1 MKKMPY
7 PCLWFDHQ
15 AREAA
20 EFYCS
25 LIPNSA
31 ILSENPMVTSFQL
44 WGSPFMGLNGGSQ
57 YQVNAGISYF
67 IYTGEIPL
75 LDKLYAGLSEGGRI
89 LDAVGEYPW
98 SARYARVEDRFGVC
112 WHLDSDPIR
121 SEQKIVPTLIFSG
134 SQKWMLAEAMDWYT
148 GIFPESRHLMQM
160 PLPPEPGTPA
170 GALAF
175 AQFKIGQYI
184 LNALCSQDKEY
195 IEFSPGNSFVL
206 ECENQEEIDYYWE
219 KLGAGGRYDRCGW
232 LADRY
237 GVSWQ
242 IIPDILPQLMR
253 DPQRAQKVVEAFLPM
268 TKMDYSIIQN
278 A

>member
-20 EFYCS
+20 EFYCN
-25 LIPNSA
+25 LIPESA
-31 ILSENPMVTSFQL
+31 ILSENPMVTSFLL
-44 WGSPFMGLNGGSQ
+44 WGCPFMALNGGSQ

-67 IYTGEIPL
+67 IYTGNTLL

-89 LDAVGEYPW
+89 LDPAGEYPW

-121 SEQKIVPTLIFSG
+121 SEQKIVPTLGFSG
-134 SQKWMLAEAMDWYT
+134 DHKWLLAEAMELYT
-148 GIFPESRHLMQM
+148 RIFPDSRHLMHM
-160 PLPPEPGTPA
+160 PLPPESGSPE

-175 AQFKIGQYI
+175 AQVKIGPYI
-184 LNALCSQDKEY
+184 LNALCIQEENASG
-195 IEFSPGNSFVL
+195 FSPGNSFVL
-206 ECENQEEIDYYWE
+206 ECENQEEIDYFWNR
-219 KLGAGGRYDRCGW
+219 LGAGGRHDRCGW

-237 GVSWQ
+237 GISWQ
-242 IIPDILPQLMR
+242 IIPDILPELMR
-253 DPQRAQKVVEAFLPM
+253 DPQRAPRVVEAFLPM